1 MVALTVTKLLPFM
14 NISDAFRL
22 VVEHFRLSNTFDLLA
37 EKVFNYYTFGVVI
50 YFHFII
56 LSVQ

>member
-22 VVEHFRLSNTFDLLA
+22 LIEYFRLNNTLDLLV
-37 EKVFNYYTFGVVI
+37 EKVFNYYSFGIVI